1 MPESVLV
8 QVVRLSISFEK
19 EVHERVTD
27 LADAHDVSTAWT
39 KGRWKVGMSNTKL
52 KMRVARSLF
61 KMSTTAS
68 QISPPVK
75 RKSKNQSP
83 NITPTPARAAFRMS
97 SRKGAETNVRMATAG
112 TSHSLSSGDTNRASP
127 PPSQQRPDPA
137 RAPEARLASRPARR
151 RPVSSVCLWAAVP
164 FELPICV
171 TGEWI
176 A

>member
-112 TSHSLSSGDTNRASP
+112 TSHSLSSGSCPSP
-127 PPSQQRPDPA
+127 RGA
-137 RAPEARLASRPARR
+137 IRGH
-151 RPVSSVCLWAAVP
+151 SSIGQKLHDK
-164 FELPICV
+164 ELGALLR
-171 TGEWI
+171 T
-176 A
+176 